1 MKVMT
6 NKTEAR
12 GLQSRTEI
20 RQTVAQMAA
29 PNFKDSA
36 PEDSPGHTRTILRPG
51 SSLARRVAMLLILI
65 IGMVGSAWG
74 AETIEK
80 YLVKGTNSVTPIVT
94 DLISH
99 LSTTKDDMK
108 DHYYIKWYVLYNDV
122 KQDLNTGSASGAAYG
137 FKGQNGFW
145 PYVYDTSKKQ
155 VFIYNGTKHWDN
167 SNAFLQWGV
176 ANLLYLDTPTFYS
189 PSTFDENCVLVCEGT
204 DVAPTV
210 DGSSVTTEPESKIIY
225 KFYFNAT
232 GKEPDTF
239 IGTFAGTPS
248 ELEKEV
254 ASASET
260 SATVDFSSYAGAKYA
275 RFYVVSKSDPSTALD
290 ISRDAITVTGQ
301 INCPKTKH
309 GVYLYNSTGL
319 TAEDLD
325 DVTLT
330 IAGGNLKDYLLIGV
344 FANDITGMDPSSGEN
359 ITKEPTTLSN
369 QVNCNFV
376 YPVKTIDKYV
386 KWDQH
391 SYSFKVTDD
400 ITTSEK
406 GLGKTQSE
414 LVANG
419 YLKWYLLDS
428 GGNKVTMENNY
439 LASYTGWSVN
449 VRNTAEGSQWPCTWG
464 TGNYYFYSSPFNND
478 YFSKITA
485 PYIFAP
491 NSDTFS
497 LYPDY
502 TVVCDASDENLS
514 GGVEPEIKIRYVF
527 HFTPTGKPVD
537 TFLSDRKGSIS
548 GSNPSK
554 EIILNTDNG
563 YDKSTNSIELP
574 AAKRPDNWPSVDA
587 KYIRW
592 YVTDS
597 KGDIVTDATTATNPW
612 IALPSG
618 FYRDADH
625 GYIWYSTD
633 GTTTKATGS
642 LDIPKMTLPSGKNL
656 EDYILVARIST
667 TLDNA
672 TDGSTVADNK
682 VTKEPAW
689 DTEFTFTYAE
699 PFKGEVTG
707 TKVEKTFKL
716 AASQWNAAP
725 KKFCID
731 FDFANSKI
739 LLKDKDNLETLAS
752 VSMDESF
759 WATNYPGASVS
770 GKNFYIRWFLKNKAT
785 GVETYIPKGIC
796 NIDAETFRPCD
807 KEKYGLFWSKKLDDG
822 QVDLDEIL
830 RIMIDGS
837 PVSPGT
843 EFAITDYDLV
853 CTIGTDGTEKLD
865 NDTHLVTQE
874 PATLQMQ
881 YTFHFE
887 DKPFEA
893 ENLATVKTVYK
904 TALYDKTTGK
914 ISPSLFANYQEILT
928 ELSSTLDNVRANGYV
943 RWYVTDAEG
952 NLVSDMADWGFSA
965 TEAYTKNNT
974 YGHYILPNLYEYN
987 KTQFD
992 PTITLPSSYDKGTDY
1007 KNYKV
1012 VCVVTTDRTGMSLP
1026 DCEPTNMQVKYV
1038 FNLIASDELDALPFV
1053 HYKGESGRDYITPD
1067 GSSGSQAQKVW
1078 NTSTGQAE
1086 DFTGDI
1092 RQGVHTW
1099 EYEVYIKPGE
1109 TRKLLLPIQDFVN
1122 TSHDD
1127 ALEPRGYFRWYDW
1140 KTDKAVV
1147 DGNFTFAAP
1156 TGTLLKSIDGRGLFA
1171 LALDTGVH
1179 PDFENIGV
1187 TFTPTADFTES
1198 FDIACDVSK
1207 YSDGIVAVGS
1217 SSYLLHE
1224 PTLSNRYIFHIHPAS
1239 ESANLLESSKNT
1251 LISAEDI
1258 IKAKGTDAEMHD
1270 EFVNEEY
1277 NMFNLAEN
1285 KGKVVVSLGAGKTG
1299 SFALRL
1305 DEHNLLN
1312 YILNTGTSETPNYV
1326 SANKVQW
1333 YAYFEND
1340 AGIWKKK
1347 IGDADDRIKTFNFS
1361 DFTTGAEK
1369 YYNLKGEEGPNIT
1382 DGKKFHV
1389 VGYVGNG
1396 TFDVK
1401 AGTGNYAPVVHYEL
1415 HFIEAP
1421 AIPVSNLSANL
1432 ERTDEYLD
1440 YHYDL
1445 AGVVDF
1451 DGNPETNP
1459 NVSGKEAEYYST
1471 TNWYDKPTSPAE
1483 NLTYVPFEWDDVQ
1496 YGFCY
1501 PQLVPTVKNGMG
1513 PGISPEHGDYIILK
1527 SMNIAGI
1534 SEGNLTYP
1542 IPYNYY
1548 WWSNKE
1554 LYDYTHTVTDKS
1566 KYGSFLYTDASDESR
1581 TIATIPFTADLCHGS
1596 SIYFTAAV
1604 ADMTTADTKPELLI
1618 RIVGIDEGGNRHRVV
1633 AFHTGDIKTTGG
1645 SSGVWN
1651 QTYGMSTIPV
1661 DFNDEITH
1669 FVAEVINYAK
1679 DTRGAD
1685 FAIDELKIYTSTS
1698 KVMLSQS
1705 GNTTCEDPTNGKLK
1719 IYMDAE
1725 GLQNVYGKSDTEK
1738 TIYWRICREDDGTV
1752 VTAPGMYPQYD
1763 GAGNKLADDGTFT
1776 YGVSK
1781 VKSNFNPATDVE
1793 AEADREADAYG
1804 WYKAADNTIYFQIA
1818 SQNFPGL
1825 EEGGRYYVSI
1835 YDPNRD
1841 PFVNSQE
1848 SYWGGLHWG
1857 ATSKCSVFSNF
1868 FIPQRQ
1874 YVTYQDGEGGKEGG
1888 DISVACGGAATVS
1901 GIQMILKVPDVK
1913 EATGFKTVKTLHY
1926 DYVYVPLATW
1936 TSTTETFTSGGN
1948 TYAYADLKTAL
1959 ADYRGASSAYKTEVG
1974 LNSGYLTHYAILN
1987 AAVTEGILELA
1998 YSTTFSHTFG
2008 SSSTVTCIPVEQ
2020 SVEIS
2025 TGVTTVCSPFE
2036 VTFKLLGSSPELALG
2051 FSDVKY
2057 PVSGYEKRVVRIG
2070 LEQLNNLRN
2079 NGYKLHIPVNT
2090 YKDKDKKSA
2099 YPLYFKDVNLT
2110 LSAAS
2115 SDGVN
2120 TAVGTQFAKIVNPDD
2135 NSEAP
2140 LVDANHMYLELDFS
2154 GDNCNVTFYEGF
2166 EYEVSTSYYDS
2177 RDYGVTGRCEG
2188 DIYLV
2193 FKVVPEFVTW
2203 EPQQISGDYYN
2214 VNWNNDANWHRS
2226 TRAELYKDENVD
2238 GKKQNTATSGHPDGY
2253 DDNGEHSLNS
2263 ITSTTKNS
2271 YNTDA
2276 FIPMRFSYVT
2286 LPKDCRAPSLVNM
2299 GIRAYPHTKEAHL
2312 GGVIQA
2318 GDMGTDRSPNDGGTS
2333 VATTNLRYDMLVRY
2347 PLVAGDD
2354 QDQCQGHLMADG
2366 TTVVG
2371 DGKVKTY
2378 DCEKFIGNACRE
2390 IYFKP
2395 GAEIINQQ
2403 RLVDY
2408 QKAWVEKAL
2417 DRNKWYLLSA
2427 PLKGTYAGD
2436 MYLPATAITDYSLA
2450 TPATVTGKQVTE
2462 AFQPINFNETTYSR
2476 TDYPVY
2482 QRSWDHSEHG
2492 GKVYTETT
2500 DPRKTDYTA
2509 NLKYSG
2515 AVTSTFAQWTH
2526 TYNDMAVKY
2535 NELQG
2540 FVARAHRKDGET
2552 GETALFRWPKAD
2564 QSYTYYDYNDAAGS
2578 VTATTIKAAGEYGRF
2593 VTDGLDNKASMTV
2606 ALTTATALDQP
2617 NVNTDNQYYLVGNP
2631 YMASID
2637 MAKFLA
2643 MNTGL
2648 GTAFWKVD
2656 GAPATGSA
2664 TGQIKPMESFF
2675 VKVTDPT
2682 VPVEFDNSLMIDG
2695 NAPLVSSV
2703 SPARPRLVMRASNGE
2718 VSSTATIELSE
2729 KASAEYVG
2737 AEDVETL
2744 FDSNLSDVPM
2754 VFTVAGK
2761 QAVSI
2766 DQRPEID
2773 VVSFGVSCAESNDL
2787 VEVTVDD
2794 SELALSDGQ
2803 LYVVDAVTGDVTAV
2817 GEGSSVMVQPNDYG
2831 RYFLTTRGD
2840 LTAVTGVETNGG
2852 IVVSVRGSLVTVKAG
2867 EALTSVRALTT
2878 GGATVYSEAD
2888 CGPEMS
2894 FKLNQGGVYII
2905 EAQTAEARK
2914 TVKIVVKN

>member
-6 NKTEAR
+6 SKMEAR
-12 GLQSRTEI
+12 GLQSRTEV

-36 PEDSPGHTRTILRPG
+36 PEDSPGQVMIFPRANSYFAPGKLGLCSVQTRTLLRVKSRFASG
-51 SSLARRVAMLLILI
+51 KLLARRVAMLLILM
-65 IGMVGSAWG
+65 IGIVSSAWG
-74 AETIEK
+74 KETEIYKGSLGNVLVTPTKPEVIKVGTTIHFYLITDCNLYLANSSYGAIFDGQSNFSQWKSHYSFQITTEEQVNYLKAGFRVDSHNESDSERITIESVDAFLNGPRAGYSNLSLPISVSSASDPVTITKPANWPSIDAK
-80 YLVKGTNSVTPIVT
+80 YVRWYVVKGA
-94 DLISH
+94 
-99 LSTTKDDMK
+99 
-108 DHYYIKWYVLYNDV
+108 DV
-122 KQDLNTGSASGAAYG
+122 
-137 FKGQNGFW
+137 
-145 PYVYDTSKKQ
+145 
-155 VFIYNGTKHWDN
+155 
-167 SNAFLQWGV
+167 
-176 ANLLYLDTPTFYS
+176 
-189 PSTFDENCVLVCEGT
+189 C
-204 DVAPTV
+204 
-210 DGSSVTTEPESKIIY
+210 
-225 KFYFNAT
+225 
-232 GKEPDTF
+232 
-239 IGTFAGTPS
+239 
-248 ELEKEV
+248 
-254 ASASET
+254 
-260 SATVDFSSYAGAKYA
+260 
-275 RFYVVSKSDPSTALD
+275 
-290 ISRDAITVTGQ
+290 
-301 INCPKTKH
+301 
-309 GVYLYNSTGL
+309 
-319 TAEDLD
+319 
-325 DVTLT
+325 
-330 IAGGNLKDYLLIGV
+330 
-344 FANDITGMDPSSGEN
+344 DITGTET
-359 ITKEPTTLSN
+359 TKPHLTELTDFTT
-369 QVNCNFV
+369 
-376 YPVKTIDKYV
+376 
-386 KWDQH
+386 
-391 SYSFKVTDD
+391 
-400 ITTSEK
+400 
-406 GLGKTQSE
+406 
-414 LVANG
+414 
-419 YLKWYLLDS
+419 
-428 GGNKVTMENNY
+428 
-439 LASYTGWSVN
+439 
-449 VRNTAEGSQWPCTWG
+449 
-464 TGNYYFYSSPFNND
+464 
-478 YFSKITA
+478 
-485 PYIFAP
+485 
-491 NSDTFS
+491 
-497 LYPDY
+497 
-502 TVVCDASDENLS
+502 
-514 GGVEPEIKIRYVF
+514 
-527 HFTPTGKPVD
+527 
-537 TFLSDRKGSIS
+537 
-548 GSNPSK
+548 
-554 EIILNTDNG
+554 
-563 YDKSTNSIELP
+563 
-574 AAKRPDNWPSVDA
+574 
-587 KYIRW
+587 
-592 YVTDS
+592 
-597 KGDIVTDATTATNPW
+597 
-612 IALPSG
+612 
-618 FYRDADH
+618 DADH
-625 GYIWYSTD
+625 GSYWHSST
-633 GTTTKATGS
+633 ATASSG
-642 LDIPKMTLPSGKNL
+642 LAFPTLTVPSGESV
-656 EDYILVARIST
+656 EDYQVVAILST
-667 TLDNA
+667 EEGTVS
-672 TDGSTVADNK
+672 GSDL
-682 VTKEPAW
+682 TKEPLY
-689 DTEFTFTYAE
+689 DVVYTFSFE
-699 PFKGEVTG
+699 LPFRGDVSSA
-707 TKVEKTFKL
+707 TKVEKTFKHV
-716 AASQWNAAP
+716 ASQWGVSP
-725 KKFCID
+725 KEFSVD
-731 FDFANSKI
+731 FDFTDSKI
-739 LLKDKDNLETLAS
+739 LLKDKDNSATLAS
-752 VSMDESF
+752 VTMDESF

-770 GKNFYIRWFLKNKAT
+770 GKNFYIRWFLKNKST
-785 GVETYIPKGIC
+785 GVETYIANAIRNVNSASTTKNC
-796 NIDAETFRPCD
+796 A
-807 KEKYGLFWSKKLDDG
+807 KAQYGRFWSTKIGDG
-822 QVDLDEIL
+822 QTDLNNIM
-830 RIMIDGS
+830 RIKIDGT
-837 PVSPGT
+837 PDSPGT
-843 EFAITDYDLV
+843 EFSITDYDLV
-853 CTIGTDGTEKLD
+853 CTIGTDGSETLD
-865 NDTHLVTQE
+865 GSNQVTME
-874 PATLQMQ
+874 PTTLQMQ

-887 DKPFEA
+887 DAPFEA
-893 ENLATVKTVYK
+893 ENLATVKTIYK
-904 TALYDKTTGK
+904 AALYDKTTGN
-914 ISPSLFANYQEILT
+914 ITPSLFANYQEILT
-928 ELSSTLDNVRANGYV
+928 ELSSTLENVGTNGYV
-943 RWYVTDAEG
+943 RWYVTDAAG
-952 NLVSDMADWGFSA
+952 NLVSDMADWGFTASQ
-965 TEAYTKNNT
+965 TYTKNNT

-987 KTQFD
+987 KTEFD
-992 PTITLPSSYDKGTDY
+992 PTITLPSSYVKDTDY

-1012 VCVVTTDRTGMSLP
+1012 VCVITTDRTGMSLP

-1038 FNLIASDELDALPFV
+1038 FNLILTEAEFSALPFV
-1053 HYKGESGRDYITPD
+1053 HYKGQSGRDWVVPD
-1067 GSSGSQAQKVW
+1067 GSTGSQAQQYW
-1078 NTSTGQAE
+1078 DNSTGTAV
-1086 DFTGDI
+1086 DVTADM

-1171 LALDTGVH
+1171 LALDKAVN

-1187 TFTPTADFTES
+1187 TFTPTAGFTES
-1198 FDIACDVSK
+1198 IDIACDVSK
-1207 YSDGIVAVGS
+1207 YSDGIVTVGS

-1285 KGKVVVSLGAGKTG
+1285 KGKVVVSLGAGKKG

-1312 YILNTGTSETPNYV
+1312 YILNTGTPETPNYV
-1326 SANKVQW
+1326 SADKVQW

-1347 IGDADDRIKTFNFS
+1347 IGNTVSDRISTFSFS
-1361 DFTTGAEK
+1361 QFTGDYT
-1369 YYNLKGEEGPNIT
+1369 NLKGEGNVNIT
-1382 DGKKFHV
+1382 DGKKFHM

-1396 TFDVK
+1396 DFNVITN
-1401 AGTGNYAPVVHYEL
+1401 TGNYAPVVHYEL

-1421 AIPVSNLSANL
+1421 AIPVSSLSANL

-1527 SMNIAGI
+1527 SMNIADI
-1534 SEGNLTYP
+1534 SEGGQKYS

-1548 WWSNKE
+1548 WWRNE
-1554 LYDYTHTVTDKS
+1554 PLYDYTHTVTDES

-1604 ADMTTADTKPELLI
+1604 ADMTDAATKPELLI

-1633 AFHTGDIKTTGG
+1633 AFHTGDILTTGG

-1698 KVMLSQS
+1698 KVMLKQTGSS
-1705 GNTTCEDPTNGKLK
+1705 CDNPTDGKLK

-1781 VKSNFNPATDVE
+1781 VVSNFNPTTDVE
-1793 AEADREADAYG
+1793 AETDREADAYG

-1841 PFVNSQE
+1841 TFVNSQE

-1901 GIQMILKVPDVK
+1901 GIQMILKVPDAK
-1913 EATGFKTVKTLHY
+1913 EATGFKTIKNLHY

-1936 TSTTETFTSGGN
+1936 ISTTETFTSGGT
-1948 TYAYADLKTAL
+1948 TYNYSELKTAL
-1959 ADYRGASSAYKTEVG
+1959 ADYRGASSSYKDAVG
-1974 LNSGYLTHYAILN
+1974 LNDGYSSSTHYAILK
-1987 AAVTEGILELA
+1987 AAVDGGILGLA
-1998 YSTTFSHTFG
+1998 CSTTFSHTFS
-2008 SSSTVTCIPVEQ
+2008 SSSTVTCVPVEQ
-2020 SVEIS
+2020 TVTIS
-2025 TGVTTVCSPFE
+2025 DGTTTAVCSPFE
-2036 VTFKLLGSSPELALG
+2036 VTFNLLGSSPELALG

-2070 LEQLNNLRN
+2070 LEQLNNLKN
-2079 NGYKLHIPVNT
+2079 NRYKLHIPVNT

-2115 SDGVN
+2115 NDNVN
-2120 TAVGTQFAKIVNPDD
+2120 TTIGEHFAKIVNPDD
-2135 NSEAP
+2135 DSEAP
-2140 LVDANHMYLELDFS
+2140 YVDGDHMYLELDLS
-2154 GDNCNVTFYEGF
+2154 GCTITFYEGF

-2177 RDYGVTGRCEG
+2177 RDDGVMGRCEG

-2253 DDNGEHSLNS
+2253 DDNGEHSLSS

-2299 GIRAYPHTKEAHL
+2299 GIRAYPHTKEAYL

-2333 VATTNLRYDMLVRY
+2333 LATTNLRYDMLVRY
-2347 PLVAGDD
+2347 PLVDGDG
-2354 QDQCQGHLMADG
+2354 QNQCQGHLMADG

-2371 DGKVKTY
+2371 QDDANIY

-2408 QKAWVEKAL
+2408 QKAWVEKEM

-2450 TPATVTGKQVTE
+2450 TPATVIGKQVTE

-2500 DPRKTDYTA
+2500 DPRATDYTA

-2564 QSYTYYDYNDAAGS
+2564 QSYTYYDYNDAAGT
-2578 VTATTIKAAGEYGRF
+2578 VTATTTKGDAEYGRF
-2593 VTDGLDNKASMTV
+2593 VTDGLDIKATM
-2606 ALTTATALDQP
+2606 TATLNTAPRLDLP

-2643 MNTGL
+2643 KNPKL
-2648 GTAFWKVD
+2648 GTAYWRVNGD
-2656 GAPATGSA
+2656 PAAGSA
-2664 TGQIKPMESFF
+2664 TGQIKPLESFF
-2675 VKVTDPT
+2675 VKVSEITDPEAGIQ
-2682 VPVEFDNSLMIDG
+2682 VEFDNSLMIDG
-2695 NAPLVSSV
+2695 NAPLVNNASSGTRGGEVAAVTLKAVSEEGSSV
-2703 SPARPRLVMRASNGE
+2703 ASIAIGE
-2718 VSSTATIELSE
+2718 E
-2729 KASAEYVG
+2729 ASDGYDEG
-2737 AEDVETL
+2737 EDVETL
-2744 FDSNLSDVPM
+2744 FDSNLDDVPM
-2754 VFTVAGK
+2754 VYTVAGNK
-2761 QAVSI
+2761 AVSI
-2766 DQRPEID
+2766 DVRRKLD
-2773 VVSFGVSCAESNDL
+2773 VVPFGVSCGSSDEMVSVKLSWSENSSKF
-2787 VEVTVDD
+2787 TVDGLQFTD
-2794 SELALSDGQ
+2794 DGLQ
-2803 LYVVDAVTGDVTAV
+2803 LTADNRFYVLDAVTGEVTEMYDGKTV
-2817 GEGSSVMVQPNDYG
+2817 SVQPNDYG
-2831 RYFLTTRGD
+2831 RYSLTTRGG
-2840 LTAVTGVETNGG
+2840 LTAIQEAKGGNG
-2852 IVVSVRGSLVTVKAG
+2852 IVVSVRNKTLTVRSDAGLKAVRIVTVGG
-2867 EALTSVRALTT
+2867 E
-2878 GGATVYSEAD
+2878 TVASAAD
-2888 CGPEMS
+2888 CGTEAS
-2894 FKLNQGGVYII
+2894 FALANSGVYIV
-2905 EAQTAEARK
+2905 EAQTASGGK
-2914 TVKIVVKN
+2914 TMKAVVR

>member
-6 NKTEAR
+6 NQMEAR
-12 GLQSRTEI
+12 GLQSRTEV

-36 PEDSPGHTRTILRPG
+36 PEDSPGQVMAFPGANSYFAPGKLGLCSVQTRTLLRAKSRFASG
-51 SSLARRVAMLLILI
+51 KLLARRAAMLLILM
-65 IGMVGSAWG
+65 IGMVSGAWG
-74 AETIEK
+74 QIFHKSLKVYSDSDPVDFSVNWAEIK
-80 YLVKGTNSVTPIVT
+80 T
-94 DLISH
+94 DLG
-99 LSTTKDDMK
+99 LSNYSTLNTNG
-108 DHYYIKWYVLYNDV
+108 YIGWYVLDKNNNVISCTFQCVSNTWYKFNSDGTNNSNNFSNATYVNWASSTAPDNYQRNFDDGGNQLNIGSV
-122 KQDLNTGSASGAAYG
+122 KITPS
-137 FKGQNGFW
+137 QNWQGLT
-145 PYVYDTSKKQ
+145 VYAVITNEQNSYTEDPRNIPSKK
-155 VFIYNGTKHWDN
+155 VIY
-167 SNAFLQWGV
+167 AF
-176 ANLLYLDTPTFYS
+176 DMM
-189 PSTFDENCVLVCEGT
+189 
-204 DVAPTV
+204 
-210 DGSSVTTEPESKIIY
+210 SS
-225 KFYFNAT
+225 A
-232 GKEPDTF
+232 
-239 IGTFAGTPS
+239 
-248 ELEKEV
+248 
-254 ASASET
+254 
-260 SATVDFSSYAGAKYA
+260 
-275 RFYVVSKSDPSTALD
+275 
-290 ISRDAITVTGQ
+290 
-301 INCPKTKH
+301 
-309 GVYLYNSTGL
+309 
-319 TAEDLD
+319 
-325 DVTLT
+325 
-330 IAGGNLKDYLLIGV
+330 
-344 FANDITGMDPSSGEN
+344 
-359 ITKEPTTLSN
+359 
-369 QVNCNFV
+369 
-376 YPVKTIDKYV
+376 
-386 KWDQH
+386 
-391 SYSFKVTDD
+391 
-400 ITTSEK
+400 
-406 GLGKTQSE
+406 
-414 LVANG
+414 
-419 YLKWYLLDS
+419 
-428 GGNKVTMENNY
+428 
-439 LASYTGWSVN
+439 
-449 VRNTAEGSQWPCTWG
+449 
-464 TGNYYFYSSPFNND
+464 
-478 YFSKITA
+478 
-485 PYIFAP
+485 
-491 NSDTFS
+491 
-497 LYPDY
+497 
-502 TVVCDASDENLS
+502 
-514 GGVEPEIKIRYVF
+514 
-527 HFTPTGKPVD
+527 
-537 TFLSDRKGSIS
+537 
-548 GSNPSK
+548 
-554 EIILNTDNG
+554 
-563 YDKSTNSIELP
+563 
-574 AAKRPDNWPSVDA
+574 
-587 KYIRW
+587 
-592 YVTDS
+592 
-597 KGDIVTDATTATNPW
+597 
-612 IALPSG
+612 
-618 FYRDADH
+618 
-625 GYIWYSTD
+625 
-633 GTTTKATGS
+633 
-642 LDIPKMTLPSGKNL
+642 
-656 EDYILVARIST
+656 
-667 TLDNA
+667 
-672 TDGSTVADNK
+672 
-682 VTKEPAW
+682 
-689 DTEFTFTYAE
+689 
-699 PFKGEVTG
+699 
-707 TKVEKTFKL
+707 
-716 AASQWNAAP
+716 
-725 KKFCID
+725 
-731 FDFANSKI
+731 DFA
-739 LLKDKDNLETLAS
+739 
-752 VSMDESF
+752 
-759 WATNYPGASVS
+759 
-770 GKNFYIRWFLKNKAT
+770 
-785 GVETYIPKGIC
+785 
-796 NIDAETFRPCD
+796 
-807 KEKYGLFWSKKLDDG
+807 
-822 QVDLDEIL
+822 
-830 RIMIDGS
+830 
-837 PVSPGT
+837 
-843 EFAITDYDLV
+843 
-853 CTIGTDGTEKLD
+853 
-865 NDTHLVTQE
+865 
-874 PATLQMQ
+874 
-881 YTFHFE
+881 
-887 DKPFEA
+887 
-893 ENLATVKTVYK
+893 
-904 TALYDKTTGK
+904 
-914 ISPSLFANYQEILT
+914 
-928 ELSSTLDNVRANGYV
+928 
-943 RWYVTDAEG
+943 
-952 NLVSDMADWGFSA
+952 
-965 TEAYTKNNT
+965 
-974 YGHYILPNLYEYN
+974 
-987 KTQFD
+987 
-992 PTITLPSSYDKGTDY
+992 
-1007 KNYKV
+1007 
-1012 VCVVTTDRTGMSLP
+1012 
-1026 DCEPTNMQVKYV
+1026 
-1038 FNLIASDELDALPFV
+1038 ALPFV

-1067 GSSGSQAQKVW
+1067 GSTGSQAQKVW

-1122 TSHDD
+1122 TSHEDQ
-1127 ALEPRGYFRWYDW
+1127 LEPRGYFRWYDW

-1156 TGTLLKSIDGRGLFA
+1156 TGTLLKRIDGRGLFA
-1171 LALDTGVH
+1171 LALDTDVH

-1251 LISAEDI
+1251 LIASETI

-1270 EFVNEEY
+1270 EFVNQEY

-1299 SFALRL
+1299 SFALRF

-1312 YILNTGTSETPNYV
+1312 YILNTGTPETPNYV
-1326 SANKVQW
+1326 SADKVQW

-1347 IGDADDRIKTFNFS
+1347 IGNTVSDRISTFSFS
-1361 DFTTGAEK
+1361 QFTGDYT
-1369 YYNLKGEEGPNIT
+1369 NLKGEGNVNIT

-1396 TFDVK
+1396 DFNVMTN
-1401 AGTGNYAPVVHYEL
+1401 TGNYAPVVHYEL

-1421 AIPVSNLSANL
+1421 AIPVLNLSANL

-1527 SMNIAGI
+1527 SMNIPGI
-1534 SEGNLTYP
+1534 SEGNVTYP

-1548 WWSNKE
+1548 WWSSNE
-1554 LYDYTHTVTDKS
+1554 LYDYTYTVTDKS

-1604 ADMTTADTKPELLI
+1604 ADMTGAATKPELLI

-1633 AFHTGDIKTTGG
+1633 AFHTGDILTTGG
-1645 SSGVWN
+1645 RSGVWN

-1679 DTRGAD
+1679 NTQGAD

-1698 KVMLSQS
+1698 KVMLKQS
-1705 GNTTCEDPTNGKLK
+1705 GSTCDNPTDGKLK

-1781 VKSNFNPATDVE
+1781 VVSNFNPTSDVK

-1841 PFVNSQE
+1841 TFVNSQE

-1874 YVTYQDGEGGKEGG
+1874 YVTYQDGEGGTEGG
-1888 DISVACGGAATVS
+1888 NISVACGGAPTVS
-1901 GIQMILKVPDVK
+1901 GIQMILKVPDAK
-1913 EATGFKTVKTLHY
+1913 EATGFKTIKNLHY

-1936 TSTTETFTSGGN
+1936 ISTTETFTSGGT
-1948 TYAYADLKTAL
+1948 TYNYSELKTAL
-1959 ADYRGASSAYKTEVG
+1959 ADYRGASSSYKDAVG
-1974 LNSGYLTHYAILN
+1974 LNDGYSSSTHYAILK
-1987 AAVTEGILELA
+1987 AAVDGGILGLA
-1998 YSTTFSHTFG
+1998 CSTTFSHTFS
-2008 SSSTVTCIPVEQ
+2008 SSSTVTCVPVEQ
-2020 SVEIS
+2020 TVTIS
-2025 TGVTTVCSPFE
+2025 DGTTTAVCSPFE
-2036 VTFKLLGSSPELALG
+2036 VTFNLLGSSPELALG

-2070 LEQLNNLRN
+2070 LEQLNNLKN

-2115 SDGVN
+2115 NDNVN
-2120 TAVGTQFAKIVNPDD
+2120 TTIGEHFAKIVNPDD
-2135 NSEAP
+2135 DSEVP
-2140 LVDANHMYLELDFS
+2140 YVDGDHMYLELDLS
-2154 GDNCNVTFYEGF
+2154 RCAITFYEGF

-2177 RDYGVTGRCEG
+2177 RDDGVPSRCEG

-2226 TRAELYKDENVD
+2226 TRAELYKDENVT

-2253 DDNGEHSLNS
+2253 DNNGEHSLSS

-2299 GIRAYPHTKEAHL
+2299 GIRAYPHTKEAYL

-2333 VATTNLRYDMLVRY
+2333 LATTNLRYDMLVRY
-2347 PLVAGDD
+2347 PLVAGDG
-2354 QDQCQGHLMADG
+2354 QDLCQGHLKADG

-2371 DGKVKTY
+2371 QDKPNIY

-2450 TPATVTGKQVTE
+2450 TPATVIGKQVTE

-2500 DPRKTDYTA
+2500 DPRATDYTA

-2564 QSYTYYDYNDAAGS
+2564 QSYTYYDYKDAAGT
-2578 VTATTIKAAGEYGRF
+2578 VTATTTKDEDDEYGRF
-2593 VTDGLDNKASMTV
+2593 VTDGLDNKATM
-2606 ALTTATALDQP
+2606 TATLNTAPRLDLP

-2643 MNTGL
+2643 KNPKL
-2648 GTAFWKVD
+2648 GTAYWRVNGD
-2656 GAPATGSA
+2656 PAAGST
-2664 TGQIKPMESFF
+2664 TGQIKPLESFF
-2675 VKVTDPT
+2675 VKVTEITDPEAGIQ
-2682 VPVEFDNSLMIDG
+2682 VEFDNSLMIDG
-2695 NAPLVSSV
+2695 NAPLVNNASSGTRGGEVAAVTLKAVSEEGSSV
-2703 SPARPRLVMRASNGE
+2703 ASIAIGE
-2718 VSSTATIELSE
+2718 E
-2729 KASAEYVG
+2729 ASDGYDEG
-2737 AEDVETL
+2737 EDVETL
-2744 FDSNLSDVPM
+2744 FDSNLDDVPM
-2754 VFTVAGK
+2754 VYTVAGNK
-2761 QAVSI
+2761 AVSI
-2766 DQRPEID
+2766 DVRRKLD
-2773 VVSFGVSCAESNDL
+2773 VVPFGVSCGSSDEMVGVKLSWSENSSKF
-2787 VEVTVDD
+2787 TVDGLQFTD
-2794 SELALSDGQ
+2794 DGLQ
-2803 LYVVDAVTGDVTAV
+2803 LTADNRFYVLDAVTGEVTEMYDGKTV
-2817 GEGSSVMVQPNDYG
+2817 SVQPNDYG
-2831 RYFLTTRGD
+2831 RYFLTTRGG
-2840 LTAVTGVETNGG
+2840 LTAIQEAKGGNG
-2852 IVVSVRGSLVTVKAG
+2852 IVVSVRNKTLTVRSDAGLKAVRIVTVGG
-2867 EALTSVRALTT
+2867 E
-2878 GGATVYSEAD
+2878 TVASTAD
-2888 CGPEMS
+2888 CGTEAS
-2894 FKLNQGGVYII
+2894 FALANSGVYIV
-2905 EAQTAEARK
+2905 EAQTASGGK
-2914 TVKIVVKN
+2914 TMKAVVR

>member
-6 NKTEAR
+6 NKTEAC

-29 PNFKDSA
+29 PNFKDSV
-36 PEDSPGHTRTILRPG
+36 PEDSPGQVMIFPRANSYFAPGKLGLCSVQTRTLLRAKSRFASG
-51 SSLARRVAMLLILI
+51 KLLARRAAMLLILM
-65 IGMVGSAWG
+65 IGMAGSVWGKEKVLWRGSAIKTDV
-74 AETIEK
+74 TIAKSNFSNDQVGQKLRFYVTGSANLYLHYNGWNNFGDGNYPASSPYFELELTPAHLTILTANDLLAYANDPMVLTKITIYSEDAFLNGPRSGYSNLSLPISVSSASDPVTITKPANWPSIDAK
-80 YLVKGTNSVTPIVT
+80 YVRWYVVKGTDVCDIRGTE
-94 DLISH
+94 
-99 LSTTKDDMK
+99 TTKP
-108 DHYYIKWYVLYNDV
+108 HL
-122 KQDLNTGSASGAAYG
+122 
-137 FKGQNGFW
+137 
-145 PYVYDTSKKQ
+145 
-155 VFIYNGTKHWDN
+155 
-167 SNAFLQWGV
+167 
-176 ANLLYLDTPTFYS
+176 
-189 PSTFDENCVLVCEGT
+189 
-204 DVAPTV
+204 
-210 DGSSVTTEPESKIIY
+210 
-225 KFYFNAT
+225 
-232 GKEPDTF
+232 
-239 IGTFAGTPS
+239 
-248 ELEKEV
+248 
-254 ASASET
+254 
-260 SATVDFSSYAGAKYA
+260 
-275 RFYVVSKSDPSTALD
+275 
-290 ISRDAITVTGQ
+290 
-301 INCPKTKH
+301 
-309 GVYLYNSTGL
+309 TGL
-319 TAEDLD
+319 T
-325 DVTLT
+325 
-330 IAGGNLKDYLLIGV
+330 G
-344 FANDITGMDPSSGEN
+344 F
-359 ITKEPTTLSN
+359 
-369 QVNCNFV
+369 
-376 YPVKTIDKYV
+376 
-386 KWDQH
+386 
-391 SYSFKVTDD
+391 
-400 ITTSEK
+400 
-406 GLGKTQSE
+406 
-414 LVANG
+414 
-419 YLKWYLLDS
+419 
-428 GGNKVTMENNY
+428 
-439 LASYTGWSVN
+439 
-449 VRNTAEGSQWPCTWG
+449 NT
-464 TGNYYFYSSPFNND
+464 
-478 YFSKITA
+478 
-485 PYIFAP
+485 
-491 NSDTFS
+491 
-497 LYPDY
+497 
-502 TVVCDASDENLS
+502 
-514 GGVEPEIKIRYVF
+514 
-527 HFTPTGKPVD
+527 
-537 TFLSDRKGSIS
+537 
-548 GSNPSK
+548 
-554 EIILNTDNG
+554 
-563 YDKSTNSIELP
+563 
-574 AAKRPDNWPSVDA
+574 
-587 KYIRW
+587 
-592 YVTDS
+592 
-597 KGDIVTDATTATNPW
+597 
-612 IALPSG
+612 
-618 FYRDADH
+618 DADH
-625 GYIWYSTD
+625 GSYWHSST
-633 GTTTKATGS
+633 ATAS
-642 LDIPKMTLPSGKNL
+642 SDLAFPTLTVPSGESV
-656 EDYILVARIST
+656 EDYQVVAILST
-667 TLDNA
+667 EE
-672 TDGSTVADNK
+672 GTVSSSGL
-682 VTKEPAW
+682 TKEPLY
-689 DTEFTFTYAE
+689 DVVYTFSFE
-699 PFKGEVTG
+699 LPFRGDVSSA

-716 AASQWNAAP
+716 AASQWNAPP
-725 KKFCID
+725 KEFCID

-739 LLKDKDNLETLAS
+739 LLKDGDNSATLAS
-752 VSMDESF
+752 VDLAESF
-759 WATNYPGASVS
+759 WDSYTSATLGSS
-770 GKNFYIRWFLKNKAT
+770 DNFYIRWFLKSKST
-785 GVETYIPKGIC
+785 GVETYIANAIRNVNGATTTEDCAK
-796 NIDAETFRPCD
+796 A
-807 KEKYGLFWSKKLDDG
+807 KYGRFWSTGMSSEKNLAT
-822 QVDLDEIL
+822 IM
-830 RIMIDGS
+830 RIKIDGI
-837 PVSPGT
+837 PDSPGT
-843 EFAITDYDLV
+843 EFDVRDYDLV
-853 CTIGTDGTEKLD
+853 CTISTVGGETLNGS
-865 NDTHLVTQE
+865 NQVTME
-874 PATLQMQ
+874 PATMQMQ

-893 ENLATVKTVYK
+893 ENLATVKTIYK
-904 TALYDKTTGK
+904 AALYDKTTGN
-914 ISPSLFANYQEILT
+914 ITPSLFANYQEILT

-943 RWYVTDAEG
+943 RWYVTDAAG
-952 NLVSDMADWGFSA
+952 NLVSDMADWGFTA
-965 TEAYTKNNT
+965 TETYTKNNT

-992 PTITLPSSYDKGTDY
+992 PTITLPSSYDKDTDY

-1012 VCVVTTDRTGMSLP
+1012 VCVITTDRTGMSLP

-1038 FNLIASDELDALPFV
+1038 FNLILTEAEFSALPFV
-1053 HYKGESGRDYITPD
+1053 HYKGQGGRDWITPT
-1067 GSSGSQAQKVW
+1067 GSTGSQAQQYW
-1078 NTSTGQAE
+1078 DNSTGTAV
-1086 DFTGDI
+1086 DVTADM

-1109 TRKLLLPIQDFVN
+1109 PRKLLLPIQDFVN

-1171 LALDTGVH
+1171 LALDKDVH

-1198 FDIACDVSK
+1198 IDIACDVSK

-1361 DFTTGAEK
+1361 DFTTSAEK

-1396 TFDVK
+1396 DFNVITNS
-1401 AGTGNYAPVVHYEL
+1401 GNYAPVVHYEL

-1440 YHYDL
+1440 YHYYL

-1527 SMNIAGI
+1527 SMNIEGI
-1534 SEGNLTYP
+1534 SEGYQKYS

-1548 WWSNKE
+1548 WWRDE
-1554 LYDYTHTVTDKS
+1554 PLYDYTHTVTDES

-1604 ADMTTADTKPELLI
+1604 ADMTGVATKPELLI

-1633 AFHTGDIKTTGG
+1633 AFHTGDILTTGG

-1679 DTRGAD
+1679 NTQGAD

-1698 KVMLSQS
+1698 KVMLKQTGSS
-1705 GNTTCEDPTNGKLK
+1705 CENPTDGKLK

-1781 VKSNFNPATDVE
+1781 VVSNFNPTTDVE
-1793 AEADREADAYG
+1793 AETDREADAYG

-1841 PFVNSQE
+1841 TFVNSQE

-1901 GIQMILKVPDVK
+1901 GIQMILKVPDAK
-1913 EATGFKTVKTLHY
+1913 EATGFKTIKNLHY

-1936 TSTTETFTSGGN
+1936 TSTTETFTSGGI
-1948 TYAYADLKTAL
+1948 TYNYSDLKTAL
-1959 ADYRGASSAYKTEVG
+1959 ADYRGASSSYKDAVG
-1974 LNSGYLTHYAILN
+1974 LSDGYSSSTHYAILK
-1987 AAVTEGILELA
+1987 AAVDGGILNLA
-1998 YSTTFSHTFG
+1998 YSTTFTHTFS
-2008 SSSTVTCIPVEQ
+2008 SSSTVTCVPVEQ
-2020 SVEIS
+2020 TVTIS
-2025 TGVTTVCSPFE
+2025 DGTATLVCSPFE

-2070 LEQLNNLRN
+2070 LEQLNNLKK

-2115 SDGVN
+2115 NDNVN
-2120 TAVGTQFAKIVNPDD
+2120 TTIGEHFAKIVNPDN
-2135 NSEAP
+2135 NSQTP
-2140 LVDANHMYLELDFS
+2140 YVDGDHMYLELDLS
-2154 GDNCNVTFYEGF
+2154 GCTITFYEGF

-2177 RDYGVTGRCEG
+2177 RDDGVTGRCEG

-2226 TRAELYKDENVD
+2226 TRAELYKDENVT

-2253 DDNGEHSLNS
+2253 DDNGEHSLSS

-2286 LPKDCRAPSLVNM
+2286 LPKDCRTPSLVNM
-2299 GIRAYPHTKEAHL
+2299 GIRAYPHTQEAYL

-2333 VATTNLRYDMLVRY
+2333 LATTNLRYDMLVRY
-2347 PLVAGDD
+2347 PLVDGDR
-2354 QDQCQGHLMADG
+2354 QNQCQGHLMADG

-2371 DGKVKTY
+2371 QDDANIY

-2408 QKAWVEKAL
+2408 QKAWVEKEM

-2500 DPRKTDYTA
+2500 DPRATDYTA

-2564 QSYTYYDYNDAAGS
+2564 QSYTYYDYKDAAGT
-2578 VTATTIKAAGEYGRF
+2578 VTATTTKDEDDEYGRF
-2593 VTDGLDNKASMTV
+2593 VTDGLDNKATM
-2606 ALTTATALDQP
+2606 TATLNTAPRLDLP

-2643 MNTGL
+2643 KNPKL
-2648 GTAFWKVD
+2648 GTAYWRVNGD
-2656 GAPATGSA
+2656 PAAGST
-2664 TGQIKPMESFF
+2664 TGQIKPLESFF
-2675 VKVTDPT
+2675 VKVTEITDPEAGIQ
-2682 VPVEFDNSLMIDG
+2682 VEFDNSLMIDG
-2695 NAPLVSSV
+2695 NAPLVNNASSGT
-2703 SPARPRLVMRASNGE
+2703 RGGE
-2718 VSSTATIELSE
+2718 VAAVTLKAVSEEGSSSATIELSE

-2737 AEDVETL
+2737 TEDVETL

-2803 LYVVDAVTGDVTAV
+2803 LYVLDAVTGDVTEV

-2894 FKLNQGGVYII
+2894 FRLNQSGVYII